1 VEQEQV
7 EEIIGYA
14 IQQLQKN
21 DADLL
26 EINVSERA
34 VMFHLGR
41 YIREKTPAKFDV
53 DCEYNRHF
61 KNPKQLWYLKN
72 ELDVP
77 QECSVFPDIL
87 IHRRNSDEDN
97 ILVMELKKIGEDLE
111 ADKRKLKAFKVAP
124 YSYAFAVQVVINNHK
139 AEAASL
145 DYEFV

>member
-1 VEQEQV
+1 MEEQQV
-7 EEIIGYA
+7 KEIIDYA

-21 DADLL
+21 DAALL

-41 YIREKTPAKFDV
+41 YLREKTPAKFDV
-53 DCEYNRHF
+53 DCEYNRHLI
-61 KNPKQLWYLKN
+61 NPKQLWYLKN
-72 ELDVP
+72 ELEVP
-77 QECSVFPDIL
+77 QEYSVFPDIL

-111 ADKRKLKAFKVAP
+111 VDKRKLEAFKAAP

-139 AEAASL
+139 ADMASL
-145 DYEFV
+145 VYEFV